1 MREKYINEGQVSSS
15 LQEHCIRLSKKNN
28 SVLYKVEQYLNK
40 KMLSDTELAEI
51 REIILDVSAEI
62 VRLGQSL
69 SGDSNER
76 L

>member
-1 MREKYINEGQVSSS
+1 MREKCINEGKVSSS

-28 SVLYKVEQYLNK
+28 SVLYKVEKYLNK
-40 KMLSDTELAEI
+40 KLLSDTELAEI

-62 VRLGQSL
+62 VRLGQFL
-69 SGDSNER
+69 SGDLDER